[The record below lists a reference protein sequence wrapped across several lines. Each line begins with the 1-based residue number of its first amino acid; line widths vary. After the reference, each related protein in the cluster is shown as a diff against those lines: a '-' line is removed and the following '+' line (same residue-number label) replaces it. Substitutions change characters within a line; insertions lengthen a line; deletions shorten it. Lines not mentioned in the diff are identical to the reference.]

1 MAVRDTLNK
10 VENLVAGASHLPLTG
25 KALIDEDEL
34 SALIDEL
41 RNALPQELDRAE
53 QIIRDRESMIQSAQQ
68 QAEKIIKDAQRQAE
82 RLVDENDIVL
92 KARKNAQAVTTEAH
106 QQSNAI
112 LENAR
117 QQARHFQEEVDK
129 YANQVFDQL
138 IATVT
143 NNLNELQTIAAGLEH
158 GLQVLQQAKMTM
170 NQSAYVAAYSQPP
183 PGYQTVLQNYQT
195 APPPNYQQ
203 PPPQNYQ
210 QPPQQNYQQ
219 QPPQQNYQQQP
230 PQQNY
235 QQQPPPQS

>member
-53 QIIRDRESMIQSAQQ
+53 QIIRDRENMIQSAQQ

-117 QQARHFQEEVDK
+117 QQARHFQEEVNA

-138 IATVT
+138 IANVT
-143 NNLNELQTIAAGLEH
+143 NNLNEIQTTVASLEH
-158 GLQVLQQAKMTM
+158 GLQVLQQAKMAM
-170 NQSAYVAAYSQPP
+170 NPGAYVPPYSQPP
-183 PGYQTVLQNYQT
+183 PGYQPAPQQNYQQP
-195 APPPNYQQ
+195 PPPNYQQ
-203 PPPQNYQ
+203 PL
-210 QPPQQNYQQ
+210 
-219 QPPQQNYQQQP
+219 
-230 PQQNY
+230 QQNY
-235 QQQPPPQS
+235 QQQPPPPPNYQQTSQN